1 MLSKRASRSPFQL
14 YFKHMRNI
22 LFTLALITG
31 VTSSIAQD
39 HYRVHLDLAGITND
53 RLRVMIFPP
62 KITTDSATWVFA
74 NSVPGTYEEHFWH
87 RMVSN
92 FRAYDASSAEL
103 PVHRSPDSMFVIGR
117 AQELRY
123 VTYDLDDSFDDT
135 TGRTKV
141 FAPAGTAFEE
151 DSIFVLNHGG
161 IVAFIEGMQKRLFN
175 VTVHRPRHLF
185 GGSSLRINRLNDSVD
200 TYVAQTYD
208 ELVDSPTI
216 FSLPDT
222 ATFRVAGV
230 DVLVQCA
237 HAGIDNVARAYA
249 DELAKHCATISKFLP
264 SMPVDRYAFLFYLWR
279 GDRTKV
285 ARPFEMGAL
294 EHNKSSFYF
303 LGFQRKPIGLSEI
316 SIHEFLHILIPLN
329 LHSHEIHEFNF
340 RRPVMSQHLWLYEG
354 TTEYFATL
362 APLHD
367 KTIKEDRF
375 RNEMQS
381 KLRSSKL
388 PSTFSLTEF
397 SRDVLTDENQELYPQ
412 IYTYGAVNA
421 FYLDVVIRSASGGK
435 QGLLDVVLALMKEF
449 GPSRPFHDD
458 SLFDHIERVTGPK
471 VRAYLDT
478 YVNGRNPIP
487 SADILP
493 LIGWKY
499 IAEKRSKVLGY
510 AIDADFTMIDGNPTM
525 RLSPVGDINPMNIQA
540 GDLLV
545 SVNDVPMSELFSSAE
560 GRTMMR
566 KLRSPA
572 AGDSLKLVVQ
582 RKGAEIELSGQATEV
597 DKIDRHF
604 FEADPA
610 ATPEQI
616 ALRNAVFYE

>member
-1 MLSKRASRSPFQL
+1 
-14 YFKHMRNI
+14 MRNFLI
-22 LFTLALITG
+22 ALLVIAG
-31 VTSSIAQD
+31 SACSFAQD
-39 HYRVHLDLAGITND
+39 HYRVHLDLAGIRND

-62 KITTDSATWVFA
+62 KITTDTATWVFT

-92 FRAYDASSAEL
+92 FRAYDSGSVEL
-103 PVHRSPDSMFVIGR
+103 PVHRSADSMFVVSR
-117 AQELRY
+117 AQDLRY
-123 VTYDLDDSFDDT
+123 LSYELDDSFDDT
-135 TGRTKV
+135 TGRIKV

-161 IVAFIEGMQKRLFN
+161 IVCFIEGMQKRPFN
-175 VTVHRPRHLF
+175 VTVRRPRHLI
-185 GGSSLRINRLNDSVD
+185 GGSSLQIQTLNDSVD
-200 TYVAQTYD
+200 TYSARSYD

-237 HAGIDNVARAYA
+237 HSGSDNVARVYA
-249 DELAKHCATISKFLP
+249 DELAKHCATIARFLP
-264 SMPVDRYAFLFYLWR
+264 SMPVSRYAFLFYLWR

-294 EHNKSSFYF
+294 EHNTSSFYF

-316 SIHEFLHILIPLN
+316 SIHEFLHILVPLN

-367 KTIKEDRF
+367 KTLKEDRF
-375 RNEMQS
+375 RSEMQG
-381 KLRSSKL
+381 KLRSSSL
-388 PSTFSLTEF
+388 PATFSLTEF
-397 SRDVLTDENQELYPQ
+397 SRDVLSEANQELYPQ

-421 FYLDVVIRSASGGK
+421 FYLDIVMRSASGGK
-435 QGLLDVVLALMKEF
+435 QGLLDVVLSLMKEF
-449 GPSRPFHDD
+449 GPNRPFHDD

-478 YVNGRNPIP
+478 YVKGRNQIP
-487 SADILP
+487 SAEILP

-499 IAEKRSKVLGY
+499 IPEKRSKILGY
-510 AIDADFTMIDGNPTM
+510 AIDADFTMVDGKPTM
-525 RLSPVGDINPMNIQA
+525 RLSPEGEINPLKLQN

-545 SVNDVPMSELFSSAE
+545 SVNDVPMAELFESPE

-572 AGDSLKLVVQ
+572 DGDTLKLVV
-582 RKGAEIELSGQATEV
+582 RRSGVDVELSGQATQV
-597 DKIDRHF
+597 DKIDKHF
-604 FEADPA
+604 FENDPA

>member
-1 MLSKRASRSPFQL
+1 MI
-14 YFKHMRNI
+14 MRNI
-22 LFTLALITG
+22 LAVLALVTG
-31 VTSSIAQD
+31 FIGSFAQD
-39 HYRVHLDLAGITND
+39 HYRVHLDLAGIKDD

-62 KITTDSATWVFA
+62 KITTDSVTWVFA

-92 FRAYDASSAEL
+92 FRAYDANSVEL
-103 PVHRSPDSMFVIGR
+103 PVHRSPDSMFVVAR
-117 AQELRY
+117 AQQLRY

-135 TGRTKV
+135 TGRNTV

-161 IVAFIEGMQKRLFN
+161 IVAFIDGMQKRQFN
-175 VTVHRPRHLF
+175 VTVRRPQHLF
-185 GGSSLRINRLNDSVD
+185 GGSSLRIERLNDSVD
-200 TYVAQTYD
+200 TYAARTFD

-222 ATFRVAGV
+222 ATFNVAGV

-237 HAGIDNVARAYA
+237 HSGVDNIARVYA
-249 DELAKHCATISKFLP
+249 DELAKHCQTIARFLP
-264 SMPVDRYAFLFYLWR
+264 AMPVNRYAFLFYLWR

-294 EHNKSSFYF
+294 EHNTSSFYF

-316 SIHEFLHILIPLN
+316 SIHEFLHILVPLN

-367 KTIKEDRF
+367 KTMKEDRF

-381 KLRSSKL
+381 KLRSSGL
-388 PSTFSLTEF
+388 PDTFSLTEF
-397 SRDVLTDENQELYPQ
+397 SRDVLSEANQELYPQ

-421 FYLDVVIRSASGGK
+421 FYLDIVIRSASGGK

-449 GPSRPFHDD
+449 GPNRPFHDD

-478 YVNGRNPIP
+478 YVKGRNPIP

-499 IAEKRSKVLGY
+499 IPEKRSEVLGFGFEF
-510 AIDADFTMIDGNPTM
+510 DFGMSSGKPSVK
-525 RLSPVGDINPMNIQA
+525 LSPTGKVNPLKVENGDV
-540 GDLLV
+540 LV
-545 SVNDVPMSELFSSAE
+545 SVEDVPLSELFDSAE
-560 GRTMMR
+560 GRTMLR
-566 KLRSPA
+566 KFRSP
-572 AGDSLKLVVQ
+572 S
-582 RKGAEIELSGQATEV
+582 KGATLKMVVNRNGSELELNGEATMVE
-597 DKIDRHF
+597 KIDRHF
-604 FEADPA
+604 FEVDPA
-610 ATPEQI
+610 ATPEQV